1 MGDKK
6 ISPPPLHWEPEEM
19 YVCNI
24 SSEVCGDGE
33 REREIYTHMLENE
46 GHLRGGWDVYSICFL
61 FNFPA
66 YIT

>member
-1 MGDKK
+1 
-6 ISPPPLHWEPEEM
+6 M

-33 REREIYTHMLENE
+33 REIYIYTHMLENE
-46 GHLRGGWDVYSICFL
+46 GHLRGGWDAYSTCFV